1 MQRVAAQSV
10 PLSGVPRA
18 LAPAMI
24 QLVTS
29 LQRFLPCHLPH
40 HPVGDPLALMGTL
53 MREEQRARSSTFALL
68 GVTSPCPA
76 VGVVIDD
83 TKTSRQLLEVLL
95 VVPHQMQM
103 LMQRAQAHAVGDLHE
118 EILPQ
123 PPPLR
128 PTKDP
133 RSLRGVAELPVG
145 PRLLDDD
152 GAVVAPNRMVPPRTS
167 VRVTAPRVRS
177 RLHAARDNTQGLR
190 GHGHLPFSEIKRAS
204 MTHSEPSMPATPRK
218 KDTSRGQSRYL

>member
-1 MQRVAAQSV
+1 MFASLVLVGGGWLQVQRIAAQRVPV
-10 PLSGVPRA
+10 GGVPCA

-29 LQRFLPCHLPH
+29 LERFLPCHLPH
-40 HPVGDPLALMGTL
+40 HPVGDPLALRRTL
-53 MREEQRARSSTFALL
+53 VREEQRARFSTFALL
-68 GVTSPCPA
+68 GVTSPRPA

-103 LMQRAQAHAVGDLHE
+103 LMLGAQAHAVGNLHE
-118 EILPQ
+118 ELLPSLPQ
-123 PPPLR
+123 VR

-145 PRLLDDD
+145 PWLLDDG
-152 GAVVAPNRMVPPRTS
+152 GAVVAPNRVVPPRTS
-167 VRVTAPRVRS
+167 
-177 RLHAARDNTQGLR
+177 
-190 GHGHLPFSEIKRAS
+190 
-204 MTHSEPSMPATPRK
+204 M
-218 KDTSRGQSRYL
+218 